1 MKTWLLALA
10 LFAVLA
16 PHASAAS
23 VDMGTLACQDWLDAG
38 EEEQDQMVAWL
49 RGYQSGRSTSSL
61 YDPASARADAAVLKR
76 FCQTHLTVGVVS
88 AAGQWKH

>member
-1 MKTWLLALA
+1 MKSWLLAVCLLA
-10 LFAVLA
+10 ALGPRACAA
-16 PHASAAS
+16 P
-23 VDMGTLACQDWLDAG
+23 VDMNTLACQDWLDAG

-61 YDPASARADAAVLKR
+61 YDPANARADATALKR
-76 FCQTHLTVGVVS
+76 FCQTHLSAGVVS